1 MTDTQESNESN
12 QTAPVKSILTK
23 VLPTNRVSFD
33 KQMAVLRAYA
43 AASGPSKKAVTNDEV
58 AAIVGDLKSSSVS
71 LCNPFLS
78 DVGLLVSEGR
88 KQRPSD
94 AVFEYQHSYE
104 WNAEEAASKLFPVLS
119 ETWAAKALVPKLSF
133 RRLSKDEAIQF
144 LAAESKAT
152 KNHTRHLETLLDYL
166 DAAGVLKLD
175 GDSVQKAT
183 PPGFN
188 GAPSGEN
195 RGKKEESGAPK
206 DGELEQPNA
215 AHERNQKPSGGDE
228 ERFTIPIPGKSSAT
242 IIVPK
247 GLDAEDW
254 AMLSLMIGTYIKR
267 LRNESISQSGKSA
280 GAGGAS

>member
-1 MTDTQESNESN
+1 MTDSQDSSESQ
-12 QTAPVKSILTK
+12 QTTPVKSALTK
-23 VLPTNRVSFD
+23 VLPTNRVSFE
-33 KQMAVLRAYA
+33 KQMSVLRAYA
-43 AASGPSKKAVTNDEV
+43 AASGPSKKAVSNDEV

-78 DVGLLVSEGR
+78 DAGLLVAEGR

-144 LAAESKAT
+144 LASESKAT

-166 DAAGVLKLD
+166 NAAGVLKVD
-175 GDSVQKAT
+175 GDSVQKAA
-183 PPGFN
+183 PPSFGGSP
-188 GAPSGEN
+188 GAGEKGNQGKPSDA
-195 RGKKEESGAPK
+195 KKEEHKHPGGSGL
-206 DGELEQPNA
+206 DMQP
-215 AHERNQKPSGGDE
+215 RDE
-228 ERFTIPIPGKSSAT
+228 DQERFSIPIPGKSPAT

-267 LRNESISQSGKSA
+267 LRKESISLSDKDVN
-280 GAGGAS
+280 AGGPS